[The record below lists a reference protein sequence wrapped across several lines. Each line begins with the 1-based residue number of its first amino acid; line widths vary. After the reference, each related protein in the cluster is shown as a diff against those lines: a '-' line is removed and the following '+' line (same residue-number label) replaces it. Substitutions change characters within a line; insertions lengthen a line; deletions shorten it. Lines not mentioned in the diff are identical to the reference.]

1 MFVTI
6 VIKPLHLLLPFL
18 STDRNFIIA
27 NAQLGGNAIIFC
39 NDGFCEL
46 CGFSRA
52 ELMQKPCSCDFLHG
66 EETNTDAVAK
76 IKEALTKGEESQ
88 VEITYYKKDGKST
101 VNIFILY
108 QVFAQRALGY
118 GDLWSEVGDEWPKF
132 AEKKVL

>member
-1 MFVTI
+1 MNGRRRKPPALYLPVTI
-6 VIKPLHLLLPFL
+6 AIKLHIIYFHPFV

-88 VEITYYKKDGKST
+88 VEITYYKKDGKSQ
-101 VNIFILY
+101 VYLYRIF
-108 QVFAQRALGY
+108 A
-118 GDLWSEVGDEWPKF
+118 
-132 AEKKVL
+132 